1 MLIAKIITY
10 ASIIVWLLPAIRQ
23 YKGKYFYSF
32 LILALSDPLTFF
44 SGEVLQVPNYF
55 FHSIAGILLFYSIGT
70 SNQSFL
76 KYWKFNLLF
85 ILVFLFTLF
94 TVPNLLF
101 LILILHVLILSK
113 FIKQSVIR
121 LHQSG
126 ELNYFLLVLIFYEI
140 TVLLKVIVFIS
151 GTDMGI
157 LFFYF
162 TVSFQ
167 ILVALFFTIFREDSS
182 ILTLKLRTLP

>member
-10 ASIIVWLLPAIRQ
+10 ASIIIWLLPAIRQ
-23 YKGKYFYSF
+23 YKGKYFYYF
-32 LILALSDPLTFF
+32 LILALSDPVDIFC
-44 SGEVLQVPNYF
+44 GNVLNLPNYII
-55 FHSIAGILLFYSIGT
+55 HSIAAILLYYSIGT
-70 SNQSFL
+70 STQSFL

-85 ILVFLFTLF
+85 IVVFLFTLF

-101 LILILHVLILSK
+101 LILILHILILSK
-113 FIKQSVIR
+113 FIKQSVIL

-140 TVLLKVIVFIS
+140 TALLKVIVFIS
-151 GTDMGI
+151 GTDTGI
-157 LFFYF
+157 MFFYF

-182 ILTLKLRTLP
+182 ILTLKLKTLP

>member
-10 ASIIVWLLPAIRQ
+10 ASIFVWLLPAIRQ
-23 YKGKYFYSF
+23 YKGKYFYYF
-32 LILALSDPLTFF
+32 LILALSDPLNIFF
-44 SGEVLQVPNYF
+44 VNVLNVPNYF

-70 SNQSFL
+70 STQSFL

-94 TVPNLLF
+94 TLPNLLF
-101 LILILHVLILSK
+101 LILILHVLILSI
-113 FIKQSVIR
+113 FIKQSVIL

-151 GTDMGI
+151 GTDTGI
-157 LFFYF
+157 MFFYL
-162 TVSFQ
+162 TLSFQ
-167 ILVALFFTIFREDSS
+167 ILVALFFTIFREESS
-182 ILTLKLRTLP
+182 ILTIKLRTLP

>member
-1 MLIAKIITY
+1 MLIAKIIIY
-10 ASIIVWLLPAIRQ
+10 ASIIVWFLPAFRQ
-23 YKGKYFYSF
+23 YKGKYFYYF

-44 SGEVLQVPNYF
+44 SINVLQVSNYF
-55 FHSIAGILLFYSIGT
+55 FYSIAGILLFYSIGT
-70 SNQSFL
+70 STQSFL

-85 ILVFLFTLF
+85 IVVFLFTLF
-94 TVPNLLF
+94 TLPNLLF
-101 LILILHVLILSK
+101 LILILHILILYK

-140 TVLLKVIVFIS
+140 TALLKVIAFIS
-151 GTDMGI
+151 GTDTGI
-157 LFFYF
+157 IFFYL
-162 TVSFQ
+162 TLSFQ

-182 ILTLKLRTLP
+182 ILTHKLRTLP